1 MRWQRAREAM
11 LPPAPCSTAQRV
23 VPRLDAIRCRPAS
36 RRQPDITAHLGQR
49 LSGLSTGHCR
59 RRTSLAE
66 SAIRRLVEVRWA
78 RRARTPLPLRR
89 CSKVQVPWASAQRP
103 ALEDVARC
111 EMPTPAKRETL
122 RRRTAAPTVPTA
134 KKISPAVHPI
144 RPQAW
149 RTRERHDMRRSTR

>member
-11 LPPAPCSTAQRV
+11 LPPAPCSTAPRV
-23 VPRLDAIRCRPAS
+23 VPQLDAIRCRPAS
-36 RRQPDITAHLGQR
+36 RRRPDITARLGQR

-66 SAIRRLVEVRWA
+66 STIRRLVEVRWA
-78 RRARTPLPLRR
+78 RRARTPSPPLL
-89 CSKVQVPWASAQRP
+89 CSMAQVLSALAQRP
-103 ALEDVARC
+103 ALEDVAHC
-111 EMPTPAKRETL
+111 ETPTPAKRETL
-122 RRRTAAPTVPTA
+122 HRRTAAPTVPTA